1 MEEFSVSSQYHPI
14 PIQEKDIIMEVTEQN
29 QVAEQYRYME
39 EDESDAQEWDS
50 DDSEEDPTFD
60 VVEETR
66 SSFSTLSI
74 KKKSKSP

>member
-1 MEEFSVSSQYHPI
+1 
-14 PIQEKDIIMEVTEQN
+14 MEVTEQN
-29 QVAEQYRYME
+29 QVAEQYHYME